1 MLLHSD
7 HARGHNLWDRLSS
20 RPRAPTSVAS
30 IARIVAL
37 LAMLV
42 LHPMIGCRAPA
53 AGRVLPDTGFDRRAK
68 PDLPTP
74 ANGLLATERAQMAAE
89 DQKRA
94 EAILESNEIRA
105 TRYRDKPLR
114 PPVTRRP

>member
-1 MLLHSD
+1 
-7 HARGHNLWDRLSS
+7 
-20 RPRAPTSVAS
+20 
-30 IARIVAL
+30 
-37 LAMLV
+37 
-42 LHPMIGCRAPA
+42 
-53 AGRVLPDTGFDRRAK
+53 
-68 PDLPTP
+68 
-74 ANGLLATERAQMAAE
+74 MAAE